1 MTYHPPRER
10 STYTTGEVAKML
22 RLSRR
27 TVSDWAKT
35 GRIEAIRP
43 GRRWRIP
50 AAVVHCLFEQEL
62 PDG

>member
-10 STYTTGEVAKML
+10 CTYTTGEVAKML

-27 TVSDWAKT
+27 TVSDWART

-50 AAVVHCLFEQEL
+50 AAVVRRLFEQEL
-62 PDG
+62 SSG